1 MSPMIDLTPATVARL
16 QVHAV
21 PLLDTF
27 DSVINR
33 AVDALEGTK
42 GTPTA
47 DPANGTSIQS
57 FNPNL
62 PPNLTHTKV
71 LAIEFDGKP
80 LPHTEANWNGMLY
93 AVIRRAKEIAKSP
106 DELKKLITTNVVEG
120 KKISDGYKY
129 LSDIG
134 LSVQGQDANGAW
146 KGARHICQQLGLPL
160 AATFIW
166 RTKEGAEFPGT
177 TGQLVL

>member
-1 MSPMIDLTPATVARL
+1 MIDLTPATVARL

-21 PLLDTF
+21 PLIDTF

-33 AVDALEGTK
+33 AVDALESAK
-42 GTPTA
+42 GTPT
-47 DPANGTSIQS
+47 DPADGTAQT
-57 FNPNL
+57 FNPSV

-71 LAIEFDGKP
+71 LAIEFDGKA
-80 LPHTEANWNGMLY
+80 LPHNEANWNGMLY

-106 DELKKLITTNVVEG
+106 EELKKLMLVNVVEG
-120 KKISDGYKY
+120 KKTTDGYKY

-146 KGARHICQQLGLPL
+146 KGARHICQQLGLRL
-160 AATFIW
+160 AVTFIW